1 MSVKPSKNIEISLKS
16 LCLSQVGINAKR
28 LTGKIERIRM
38 VSTVSFINAETV
50 GNNTMIKGIARQCNR
65 HTDESVRLRRDSN
78 DELEGIELCKI
89 KNCITGMKDKFH
101 VI

>member
-1 MSVKPSKNIEISLKS
+1 
-16 LCLSQVGINAKR
+16 
-28 LTGKIERIRM
+28 M